1 MSRSEVL
8 ASTIANSVPFPAISV
23 MPLPDSSH
31 ASEAS
36 PARSRS
42 APEQNSP
49 TAPTKSGQ
57 RKLTWSWTD
66 VNFWLDALLLV
77 NMLALGWC
85 AAIVHFVFPPGLNA
99 KGWTLWGADYNVW
112 ARVEFGLLAA
122 LATGVLIHVTL
133 HWSWVCNVIATRYS
147 RSKKGRIDEGMQTI
161 YGVGFLILLLHIVGI
176 AVAVAAL
183 MIQSPA

>member
-1 MSRSEVL
+1 
-8 ASTIANSVPFPAISV
+8 
-23 MPLPDSSH
+23 MPLPDTSD

-36 PARSRS
+36 PSKSRP
-42 APEQNSP
+42 AQGLPGG
-49 TAPTKSGQ
+49 AKSGQ
-57 RKLTWSWTD
+57 RKLAWSWTD